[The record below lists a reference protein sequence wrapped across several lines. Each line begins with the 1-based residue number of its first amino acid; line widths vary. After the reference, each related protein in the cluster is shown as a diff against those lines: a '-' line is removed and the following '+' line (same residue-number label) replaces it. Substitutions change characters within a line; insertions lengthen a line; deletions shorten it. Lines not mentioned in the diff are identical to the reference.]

1 MKKLMALCAA
11 AIILLCGCE
20 QAETPSYPGVVEF
33 PDLSEGYSDNSG
45 ESSAESSANSEC
57 STESSES
64 STSSPSSTSTES
76 STSTSAP
83 KIPVI
88 PVEIPSASRDLRHIT
103 LPLTNDFTN
112 RRVLTIDGENL
123 TLEVKNGDWVTN
135 SVRIGS
141 IVFSKEDIG
150 NNSVLFTLNGTRLRK
165 GYVNIEL
172 WSDAGIISYRIKH
185 DEEGYSFPDVIDIAV
200 KNAEIA
206 SSPTALTYEQTLK
219 YITKD
224 GKPDN
229 APAVLEK
236 IKSLSNK
243 ICRGLRTDYD
253 KLRAISRWVS
263 ENIYYDHPA
272 YKAGIPAECLSL
284 EYMLERGSS
293 VCGGYAAMTS
303 ALCEAQGITCL
314 HISGAAINQVNCY
327 AEANNGARHEWNYAV
342 IGGRG
347 IWVDSGWNSRSD
359 LYRAGEYTTD
369 SIAYNYFDI
378 GSEVFALNHK
388 ASSAQLRTYFP
399 E

>member
-1 MKKLMALCAA
+1 MKKLLSLCVA

-20 QAETPSYPGVVEF
+20 RSETPSFPGVVEF

-45 ESSAESSANSEC
+45 KGSVNSGYSNEN
-57 STESSES
+57 SES
-64 STSSPSSTSTES
+64 SVNSSSNTSTSTPE
-76 STSTSAP
+76 
-83 KIPVI
+83 IPDI
-88 PVEIPSASRDLRHIT
+88 PVEIPSATRDLRHIT

-112 RRVLTIDGENL
+112 RRVLTIDGEKL
-123 TLEVKNGDWVTN
+123 TVEVKNGDWVTD
-135 SVRIGS
+135 SVCIGS
-141 IVFSKEDIG
+141 TVFSKVDAG
-150 NNSVLFTLNGTRLRK
+150 NNSLLFMLDGTNLRK
-165 GYVNIEL
+165 SYINLEL
-172 WSDAGIISYRIKH
+172 IGDSEIISYRIKH
-185 DEEGYSFPDVIDIAV
+185 DGEGYSFPDVIDIAV

-206 SSPTALTYEQTLK
+206 ASPTPLTYEQTLK

-229 APAVLEK
+229 APAVLKK
-236 IKSLSNK
+236 IEMLSNK

-272 YKAGIPAECLSL
+272 YRAGIPAECLSL
-284 EYMLERGSS
+284 EYMLEYGSS
-293 VCGGYAAMTS
+293 VCGGYAVMTS

-342 IGGRG
+342 IGDRG
-347 IWVDSGWNSRSD
+347 IWVDSGWNSRSH
-359 LYRAGEYTTD
+359 LYGAGEYTQD
-369 SIAYNYFDI
+369 SIVYTYFDI
-378 GSEVFALNHK
+378 GSEVFALDHK

-399 E
+399 D